1 MWAKQRMMTLE
12 RRRMQ
17 HGIDR
22 ALGGPSAVQH
32 SRIGVRRAFAVSALL
47 VIAGISGCAT
57 AAKAIFTQPTVAFRG
72 VGVRGI
78 GLDGADLQVLLH
90 IYNPNG
96 YSIGAS
102 QLRYQL
108 LVDSVEV
115 GAGALDSGVT
125 VAEKDSMIV
134 RLPVRVGFR
143 ALQTVG
149 PRLMRGGELPYRV
162 IGDVTL
168 KSFVGTFARKF
179 NESGRFDALKT
190 FRQ

>member
-1 MWAKQRMMTLE
+1 MRVQQAAAPMKATDRARV
-12 RRRMQ
+12 RRRLM
-17 HGIDR
+17 
-22 ALGGPSAVQH
+22 ASACAAAAV
-32 SRIGVRRAFAVSALL
+32 FA
-47 VIAGISGCAT
+47 GCAT

-102 QLRYQL
+102 QLHYQL
-108 LVDSVEV
+108 LVDSVEI

-125 VAEKDSMIV
+125 VAEKDSTIV
-134 RLPVRVGFR
+134 RLPIRVGFR
-143 ALQTVG
+143 AIQTIG